1 MKRFLILSLVLVFA
15 FSLAACAGGNDT
27 PAPTEADQQ
36 AEATA
41 EPTAEA
47 TEPADQ
53 PEGAWRVDLDNDG
66 ADEQLVLNIGELE
79 ENGSAVPYVLFADG
93 TRLELPQVAASHAG
107 AATYGITELDGRGYV
122 LYYRPSWYNGTV
134 EDYYCL
140 YSAENGQLKEARSGH
155 VEFEVSSVRPLD
167 PVDIDG
173 VMAFVDEINDIWQHS
188 RLAFTTDI
196 YTVGR
201 NLYSRPDGA
210 LHLLDGMAYF
220 AAPEG
225 RDAESWY
232 YVEELKRLDSEF
244 GLDDPSIDTVY
255 TARQRLEIANAK
267 MAENRNNADPS
278 EKLIGLAWPAAEKA
292 MAMYG
297 GEVSREYCNFES
309 DGVNAI
315 VTFYATDVDPLDYDF
330 SDPSISV
337 SFRNYDDADDWGI
350 TCVNYYMSFPEDYD
364 WDAYAK
370 QNEAI
375 PAEMDFNIT
384 AVSVSD
390 AAWEAAKSAAKWF
403 TELPENSVF
412 RCTDAA
418 PLTIATGENYTS
430 EQPQYT
436 VTIGFVPKD
445 YRAFAHRWGE
455 WSHGLC
461 IFEDEH
467 NLYYTVDLN
476 VWLIGTNAD
485 GSYHI
490 GIELPED
497 GPWG

>member
-1 MKRFLILSLVLVFA
+1 MKRFLILSLIMVFV
-15 FSLAACAGGNDT
+15 FSLSACGGGNET
-27 PAPTEADQQ
+27 PAPTEEAQQ

-47 TEPADQ
+47 TEPDNTPA
-53 PEGAWRVDLDNDG
+53 GAWHVDLDNDG
-66 ADEQLVLNIGELE
+66 SDEQLVLNDEELE
-79 ENGSAVPYVLFADG
+79 ENGFAVPYVLLTDG
-93 TRLELPQVAASHAG
+93 TRLELPQIAVSHAG
-107 AATYGITELDGRGYV
+107 AATYGITELDGREYV
-122 LYYRPSWYNGTV
+122 LYYRPSWYNGTC

-140 YSAENGQLKEARSGH
+140 YTVENGTLKEARSGH

-167 PVDIDG
+167 PVDVDK

-188 RLAFTTDI
+188 RLAFTTDV

-201 NLYSRPDGA
+201 SLYGRSDGA

-220 AAPEG
+220 TAPEG
-225 RDAESWY
+225 KDAESYY
-232 YVEELKRLDSEF
+232 YVEALARLDDEF
-244 GLDDPSIDTVY
+244 GFDAEEPL
-255 TARQRLEIANAK
+255 TAREKLEAANAV
-267 MAENRNNADPS
+267 MAEYHNTGDPT

-297 GEVSREYCNFES
+297 GEVSREYCYIEAE
-309 DGVNAI
+309 GVYAI
-315 VTFYATDVDPLDYDF
+315 VTFYATDVDPLDYDL

-337 SFRNYDDADDWGI
+337 YFRNYDDADDWGI
-350 TCVNYYMSFPEDYD
+350 TRVQYYMSFPKDYD

-370 QNEAI
+370 QNEAL
-375 PAEMDFNIT
+375 PAELDFNVT
-384 AVSVSD
+384 AASASD
-390 AAWEAAKSAAKWF
+390 AAWEAAKAAAKWF
-403 TELPENSVF
+403 IELPEDSVF
-412 RCTDAA
+412 CCTDAA
-418 PLTIATGENYTS
+418 PLSIATGENYT
-430 EQPQYT
+430 EQNPQYT
-436 VTIGFVPKD
+436 VSIGFVPKD
-445 YRAFAHRWGE
+445 YLAFAHRFGE

-467 NLYYTVDLN
+467 NLFYTVDLN
-476 VWLIGTNAD
+476 VWVIDKNAD